1 MRGHHLPPSAT
12 PLLLGAR
19 GAWIGSPLVEKTSV
33 KEAVFIFG
41 VVGVGVAVQVALG
54 DIFLRPIVLALL
66 ALALLGLTQ
75 WLRGRRRS
83 RN

>member
-1 MRGHHLPPSAT
+1 
-12 PLLLGAR
+12 
-19 GAWIGSPLVEKTSV
+19 VEKTSV